1 MQKPTAQPALQ
12 LRMAEEVRVVGWQI
26 AGLDPGKEGA
36 LWSFCVFLFPLP
48 LLQHNIYFSEMPNS
62 APCDINS
69 RFAIDVSGPKT
80 SLEAASII
88 FYK

>member
-1 MQKPTAQPALQ
+1 
-12 LRMAEEVRVVGWQI
+12 
-26 AGLDPGKEGA
+26 
-36 LWSFCVFLFPLP
+36 
-48 LLQHNIYFSEMPNS
+48 MPNP
-62 APCDINS
+62 APCDVSS

>member
-1 MQKPTAQPALQ
+1 MLCGP
-12 LRMAEEVRVVGWQI
+12 
-26 AGLDPGKEGA
+26 
-36 LWSFCVFLFPLP
+36 SVFFFSLP
-48 LLQHNIYFSEMPNS
+48 LLQHNIYFPEMPNP
-62 APCDINS
+62 APCDVSS